1 MAIVDLVMPKLG
13 ESIMEATILKWNK
26 QIGDNIAVDETVL
39 EIATDKV
46 DTEVPAPFAG
56 KLVEICFQVNDVAP
70 IGSVLAKIEV
80 AGENNAVANAIVETP
95 APMPTAAPAP
105 IVEEIESIPY
115 VPAAPV
121 NTAPQET
128 GNTEARFYSP
138 LVLNI
143 AQSEGINL
151 SDLEKIPG
159 TGSGGRVSKKDIL
172 NWVAAKKSGTTA
184 NVVTPS
190 AAPVPNQNVVATN
203 QAPASTVAPTT
214 LTSASISASPSAASN
229 PAGVVLSGAS
239 EIIEMDRMR
248 KLIAKHMV
256 DSVQTSPHVTSFS
269 EADVTNLVQWRN
281 NNKAAFEKREGT
293 KLTFTPLIVEC
304 LVAAMKKFPLINSS
318 LDGDKIIIKKDFNIG
333 MATALPNGNLIV
345 PVIKGA
351 DQLNLVGLS
360 KSINSLA
367 DAARNNKLKPD
378 DTQNGTF
385 TFTNVGTFG
394 SLMGT
399 PIINQPQVAIIAVGA
414 IKKRVAVIETPS
426 GDSMAIRHMMYLSL
440 SYDHRIIDGSVGAS
454 FLTEVANQLE
464 AWDPNRTA

>member
-46 DTEVPAPFAG
+46 DTEVPSPFAG
-56 KLVEICFQVNDVAP
+56 KLVEICFQVNDVAL

-80 AGENNAVANAIVETP
+80 AGESNVAVATVAETP
-95 APMPTAAPAP
+95 APTPAP
-105 IVEEIESIPY
+105 IHEEIESIPY
-115 VPAAPV
+115 VPATPV

-143 AQSEGINL
+143 AQSEGISL

-172 NWVAAKKSGTTA
+172 NWVAANKSGTTA
-184 NVVTPS
+184 ALTTPVATVPTQAPS
-190 AAPVPNQNVVATN
+190 AP
-203 QAPASTVAPTT
+203 
-214 LTSASISASPSAASN
+214 SISAQTQSAPIAPTATASS

-318 LDGDKIIIKKDFNIG
+318 LDGDRIIIKKDFNIG

-360 KSINSLA
+360 KSINNLA
-367 DAARNNKLKPD
+367 DAARNNKLK
-378 DTQNGTF
+378 
-385 TFTNVGTFG
+385 
-394 SLMGT
+394 
-399 PIINQPQVAIIAVGA
+399 
-414 IKKRVAVIETPS
+414 
-426 GDSMAIRHMMYLSL
+426 
-440 SYDHRIIDGSVGAS
+440 
-454 FLTEVANQLE
+454 
-464 AWDPNRTA
+464 

>member
-80 AGENNAVANAIVETP
+80 AGENNMVAS
-95 APMPTAAPAP
+95 APIEAPTAAPAP
-105 IVEEIESIPY
+105 APSPIVEEIDSIPY

-128 GNTEARFYSP
+128 SNTEARFYSP

-143 AQSEGINL
+143 AQSEGVSL

-172 NWVAAKKSGTTA
+172 NWVAAKKSGTTPTVA
-184 NVVTPS
+184 PAAAASVSTP
-190 AAPVPNQNVVATN
+190 VVAAT
-203 QAPASTVAPTT
+203 QAQSSTVA
-214 LTSASISASPSAASN
+214 ASPAPSNIASS
-229 PAGVVLSGAS
+229 PAGVVLSGGT

-269 EADVTNLVQWRN
+269 
-281 NNKAAFEKREGT
+281 
-293 KLTFTPLIVEC
+293 
-304 LVAAMKKFPLINSS
+304 
-318 LDGDKIIIKKDFNIG
+318 
-333 MATALPNGNLIV
+333 
-345 PVIKGA
+345 
-351 DQLNLVGLS
+351 
-360 KSINSLA
+360 
-367 DAARNNKLKPD
+367 
-378 DTQNGTF
+378 
-385 TFTNVGTFG
+385 
-394 SLMGT
+394 
-399 PIINQPQVAIIAVGA
+399 
-414 IKKRVAVIETPS
+414 
-426 GDSMAIRHMMYLSL
+426 
-440 SYDHRIIDGSVGAS
+440 
-454 FLTEVANQLE
+454 
-464 AWDPNRTA
+464 

>member
-70 IGSVLAKIEV
+70 IGSVLAKIEI
-80 AGENNAVANAIVETP
+80 AGENNAVVNTIVETP
-95 APMPTAAPAP
+95 APMPAAAPAP
-105 IVEEIESIPY
+105 TREEIESIPY

-128 GNTEARFYSP
+128 GNTETRFYSP

-143 AQSEGINL
+143 AQSEGVSF

-184 NVVTPS
+184 NVVSTAVAATALTP
-190 AAPVPNQNVVATN
+190 A
-203 QAPASTVAPTT
+203 ASTSTS
-214 LTSASISASPSAASN
+214 TSASTSAASS

-351 DQLNLVGLS
+351 DQLNLVCLS

-414 IKKRVAVIETPS
+414 IKKTR
-426 GDSMAIRHMMYLSL
+426 GRY
-440 SYDHRIIDGSVGAS
+440 
-454 FLTEVANQLE
+454 
-464 AWDPNRTA
+464 